1 MVTPQVWHHHPGIDQ
16 VAGVVGSNEMADS
29 ELEQFRA
36 EKDRVFARDP
46 HSPLTPAQRRS
57 FAGLKYFDENPA
69 LVIHGRIDRNVEPEE
84 VSMAT
89 TGGDEQ
95 MYHRYGVVRL
105 RVDGEPAEIFLYAS
119 DDSDEL
125 FVPFRDA
132 TSGHET
138 YGAGRYLEVHA
149 HGDDVTIDFNY
160 AYNPNCA
167 YDPAWSCP
175 LPPRENWLK
184 VPIRAGEKSFADDH

>member
-1 MVTPQVWHHHPGIDQ
+1 
-16 VAGVVGSNEMADS
+16 MADK
-29 ELEQFRA
+29 ELNRFRA

-46 HSPLTPAQRRS
+46 HSPLTPEQRRS
-57 FAGLKYFDENPA
+57 FHGLAYFDENPK
-69 LVIHGRIDRNVEPEE
+69 LVIHATLDRNVEPGE
-84 VSMAT
+84 VTMAT
-89 TGGDEQ
+89 TAGEEQ
-95 MYHRYGVVRL
+95 VYRRYGIVNFD
-105 RVDGEPAEIFLYAS
+105 VDAQPAKLVLYAS

-125 FVPFRDA
+125 FLPFRDA

-138 YGAGRYLEVHA
+138 YGAGRYLELHA
-149 HGDDVTIDFNY
+149 HGDDVTVDFNY

-184 VPIRAGEKSFADDH
+184 VPIRAGEKVFPGAAEH

>member
-1 MVTPQVWHHHPGIDQ
+1 V
-16 VAGVVGSNEMADS
+16 
-29 ELEQFRA
+29 FRK
-36 EKDRVFARDP
+36 EP
-46 HSPLTPAQRRS
+46 HSPLTPEQRDA
-57 FAGLKYFDENPA
+57 FAGLVYFDENPQ
-69 LVIHGRIDRNVEPEE
+69 LVINGTVDRDVEPGE
-84 VSMAT
+84 VRMAT
-89 TGGDEQ
+89 SAGEEQ
-95 MYHRYGVVRL
+95 VYQRYGVVRF
-105 RVDGEPAEIFLYAS
+105 RVDGEAAQVVLYAS

-125 FVPFRDA
+125 FIPFRDA

-175 LPPRENWLK
+175 LPPAENWLK
-184 VPIRAGEKSFADDH
+184 VPIRAGEKAFQAR